1 MNPSD
6 LSAVRGRHGIWHG
19 AVEYE
24 RGEGPY
30 GGYLWGEEGLTWC
43 GHVLSDPTYDE
54 HALTCKKCLAFLDSP
69 TSDDAEEAAFNE
81 Q

>member
-24 RGEGPY
+24 PDGY
-30 GGYLWGEEGLTWC
+30 GGFHWGEEGLTWC
-43 GHVLSDPTYDE
+43 GSRLADPEYDN
-54 HALTCKKCLAFLDSP
+54 HALTCRRCLHYLD
-69 TSDDAEEAAFNE
+69 DYEAATRG
-81 Q
+81 